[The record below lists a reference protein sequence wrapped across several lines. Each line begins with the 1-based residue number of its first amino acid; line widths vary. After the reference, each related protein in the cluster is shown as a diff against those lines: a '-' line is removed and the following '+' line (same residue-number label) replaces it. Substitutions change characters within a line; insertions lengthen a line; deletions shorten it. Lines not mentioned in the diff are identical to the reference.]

1 MFQLENLKP
10 LVKKRKDIGR
20 GGKRGGTSGKG
31 HKGQKARSGGSPRL
45 GFEGGQMPLHRRL
58 PKRGFTNAPFKKTVE
73 IVDLSKL
80 DSIFEAGA
88 LVNRDTLIEKGVLKS
103 KRSQRIFKESFK
115 LKVLANGQ
123 LTKKLIVYADAFSE
137 SALRAIQNL
146 GGEAHVVKGE

>member
-10 LVKKRKDIGR
+10 LVKKRKDLGR

-73 IVDLSKL
+73 IIDLSCL
-80 DSIFEAGA
+80 DSLFDAGA
-88 LVNRDTLIEKGVLKS
+88 TVTRDVLLEKGVLKGKKS
-103 KRSQRIFKESFK
+103 KRIFKNSFI

-123 LTKKLIVYADAFSE
+123 LTKKLTVYADAFSE
-137 SALRAIQNL
+137 AALKAIQEV